1 MPERQ
6 FITGIAGVKVHDV
19 WEREAQIEIQGD
31 AIISDSTACPTCRA
45 KVYRIKA
52 TRCRTFNHALL
63 GQKLV
68 RLRLRIPK
76 LLCRPCGRYFMLPV
90 PGILP
95 RRRSTEQFRQEVF
108 TLHHGGLSQTRLAT
122 THQIGTA
129 TVERWYQDFVA
140 YRVKELE
147 GRQCPLV
154 MGIDEHFFSRKDGYA
169 TTIVDLKN
177 HKVFDVVLGRSE
189 ASLKAYLKRLKGRDR
204 VQVVVMDLSE
214 TYRSLIKAYFPNA
227 MIVADRF
234 HVVRL
239 LNHHFLKVW
248 GALDPEGRK
257 NRGLLSLLR
266 RHECNLKPEQVP
278 KLQKYFDEVPGL
290 EPLYRFKQDLM
301 QLLLKKHQKRVE
313 AKDLIPQLLWHM
325 NECLQSPW
333 EAMQTFG
340 RTLKSWL
347 EPIVRM
353 WRFTKNNGI
362 TEGLHTKMEMISR
375 RAFGFRNFK
384 NYRLRVIALCGWD
397 GVFAIRK

>member
-6 FITGIAGVKVHDV
+6 FITPIPGVKVHDM
-19 WEREAQIEIQGD
+19 WEASLAVILKASAEIPTDQTCPRCQSTRLRTKAYVVREL
-31 AIISDSTACPTCRA
+31 
-45 KVYRIKA
+45 K
-52 TRCRTFNHALL
+52 HALW
-63 GQKLV
+63 GGKLV
-68 RLRLRIPK
+68 YLNLRIPK
-76 LLCRPCGRYFMLPV
+76 LNCMQCKRYFMVRV
-90 PGILP
+90 PGVLP
-95 RRRSTEQFRQEVF
+95 KRRATEQFRQEVF
-108 TLHHGGLSQTRLAT
+108 RLHHGGLTQKNLSI
-122 THQIGTA
+122 THRIGTA
-129 TVERWYQDFVA
+129 TVERWYHDFVA

-147 GRQCPLV
+147 GRTCPLV
-154 MGIDEHFFSRKDGYA
+154 LGIDEHFFSRKDGYA
-169 TTIVDLKN
+169 TTFADLKS

-189 ASLKAYLKRLKGRDR
+189 ESLKAFLKRLKGRDR

-214 TYRSLIKAYFPNA
+214 TYRSIVRKYFPNA

-234 HVVRL
+234 HVVKL
-239 LNHHFLKVW
+239 LNHQFLKVW
-248 GALDPEGRK
+248 GLLDSEGRK
-257 NRGLLSLLR
+257 NRGLLSLVR
-266 RHECNLKPEQVP
+266 RHECNLKAEQVP
-278 KLQKYFDEVPGL
+278 KLQDYFDRVAGL

-325 NECLQSPW
+325 NECLESPW
-333 EAMQTFG
+333 EPLKTFG
-340 RTLKSWL
+340 QTLKSWL

-397 GVFAIRK
+397 GVFAIRN

>member
-6 FITGIAGVKVHDV
+6 FITPMAGVKVHDQ
-19 WEREAQIEIQGD
+19 WEASLAFILKGSAEIPAGQQ
-31 AIISDSTACPTCRA
+31 CPRCQSPCF
-45 KVYRIKA
+45 RIKSHVQ
-52 TRCRTFNHALL
+52 RELKHGLWR
-63 GQKLV
+63 GKLV
-68 RLRLRIPK
+68 YLHLRVPK
-76 LLCRPCGRYFMLPV
+76 LVCRLCKRYFMVQIPGVLPKK
-90 PGILP
+90 
-95 RRRSTEQFRQEVF
+95 RATEQFRQEVF
-108 TLHHGGLSQTRLAT
+108 QLHHGGLTQKHLSI
-122 THQIGTA
+122 THGIGTA

-147 GRQCPLV
+147 GRSCPLV
-154 MGIDEHFFSRKDGYA
+154 LGIDEHFFSRKEGYA
-169 TTIVDLKN
+169 TTFADLKN

-189 ASLKAYLKRLKGRDR
+189 QSLKAFFKGLKGRER

-214 TYRSLIKAYFPNA
+214 TYRSLVQKYFPNA

-248 GALDPEGRK
+248 GMLDPLGRK
-257 NRGLLSLLR
+257 NRGLLSLVR
-266 RHECNLKPEQVP
+266 RHEYNLDVTQGP
-278 KLQKYFDEVPGL
+278 KLQSYFNQVAGL

-301 QLLLKKHQKRVE
+301 QLLLKKRQKRVE
-313 AKDLIPQLLWHM
+313 AKALIPQLLWHM
-325 NECLQSPW
+325 NECLESPW
-333 EAMQTFG
+333 EPLKTFG
-340 RTLKSWL
+340 QTLRSWL

-397 GVFAIRK
+397 GVFAIRN

>member
-6 FITGIAGVKVHDV
+6 FITGVAGVQILDIIEGSSFEMRGIAQVQPDTVCPCCSSRQFRIKSTS
-19 WEREAQIEIQGD
+19 EREF
-31 AIISDSTACPTCRA
+31 
-45 KVYRIKA
+45 K
-52 TRCRTFNHALL
+52 HALL
-63 GQKLV
+63 GQRLV
-68 RLRLRIPK
+68 LLRLKIPK
-76 LLCRPCGRYFMLPV
+76 LLCRRCGRYFTLRV

-95 RRRSTEQFRQEVF
+95 KKRSTEQFRQEVF
-108 TLHHGGLSQTRLAT
+108 HLHQGGLTQTHLSQSHA
-122 THQIGTA
+122 ISGS
-129 TVERWYQDFVA
+129 TVERWYHDFVE

-147 GRQCPLV
+147 GRLCPLV

-169 TTIVDLKN
+169 TTLVDLKN

-189 ASLKAYLKRLKGRDR
+189 ESLRAYLKRLKGRER

-214 TYRSLIKAYFPNA
+214 TYRSIIQKYFPNA

-234 HVVRL
+234 HVVKL
-239 LNHHFLKVW
+239 LNQQFLKVW
-248 GALDPEGRK
+248 GMLDPEGRK
-257 NRGLLSLLR
+257 NRGLLSLVR
-266 RHECNLKPEQVP
+266 RHECNLKIEQVP
-278 KLQKYFDEVPGL
+278 KLQAYFDQVAGL

-325 NECLQSPW
+325 NELLESPW
-333 EAMQTFG
+333 APLKTFG
-340 RTLKSWL
+340 ETLKSWI

-362 TEGLHTKMEMISR
+362 TEGFHTKMEMISR
-375 RAFGFRNFK
+375 RAYGFKNFK

>member
-6 FITGIAGVKVHDV
+6 FITGIAGVQVQDV
-19 WEREAQIEIQGD
+19 IEGSSIEVRGFAQIPPE
-31 AIISDSTACPTCRA
+31 TCCPRCGA
-45 KVYRIKA
+45 KRYRIKS
-52 TRCRTFNHALL
+52 TKEREFNHGLL
-63 GQKLV
+63 GRQLI
-68 RLRLRIPK
+68 RLRVKIPK
-76 LLCRPCGRYFMLPV
+76 FFCKACGRYFTLRL

-95 RRRSTEQFRQEVF
+95 KKRSTEQFRQEVF
-108 TLHHGGLSQTRLAT
+108 HLHHGGLTQVHLSR
-122 THQIGTA
+122 THSISGS
-129 TVERWYQDFVA
+129 TVERWYHDFVE

-147 GRQCPLV
+147 GRSCPVV
-154 MGIDEHFFSRKDGYA
+154 MGIDEHFFSKKEGYA
-169 TTIVDLKN
+169 TTFVDLKN

-189 ASLKAYLKRLKGRDR
+189 ESLKAFLKRLKGRER

-214 TYRSLIKAYFPNA
+214 TYRAIAQKYFPNA

-248 GALDPEGRK
+248 GLLDPEGRK
-257 NRGLLSLLR
+257 NRGLLSLVR
-266 RHECNLKPEQVP
+266 RHEGNLKPDQVP
-278 KLQKYFDEVPGL
+278 KLAAYFEQTAGL

-301 QLLLKKHQKRVE
+301 QLLLKKHQKRNE

-325 NECLQSPW
+325 EECLQSPW
-333 EAMQTFG
+333 APIKTFG
-340 RTLKSWL
+340 ETLRSWL

-362 TEGLHTKMEMISR
+362 TEGFHTKMEMISR

-397 GVFAIRK
+397 GVFAIRN

>member
-1 MPERQ
+1 MPEKQ
-6 FITGIAGVKVHDV
+6 FITGVAGVQVLDV
-19 WEREAQIEIQGD
+19 SQGSSFEIRGLAQIQAD
-31 AIISDSTACPTCRA
+31 TACPRCQSQR
-45 KVYRIKA
+45 YRIKA
-52 TRCRTFNHALL
+52 TREREFKHSVF
-63 GQKLV
+63 GSRLV
-68 RLRLRIPK
+68 RLRVRIPK
-76 LLCRPCGRYFMLPV
+76 LLCKACGRYFMLRM

-95 RRRSTEQFRQEVF
+95 KKRSTEHFRKEVF
-108 TLHHGGLSQTRLAT
+108 HLHQGGLTQTHLAR
-122 THQIGTA
+122 THTISPS
-129 TVERWYQDFVA
+129 TVERWYHDYVA
-140 YRVKELE
+140 YRVKEME
-147 GRQCPLV
+147 ARKCPLV
-154 MGIDEHFFSRKDGYA
+154 LGIDEHFFSRKDGYA
-169 TTIVDLKN
+169 TTFVDLKN

-189 ASLKAYLKRLKGRDR
+189 ASLKRALLRFPERER

-214 TYRSLIKAYFPNA
+214 TYRSIVRKYFPNA

-248 GALDPEGRK
+248 ATLDPEGRK
-257 NRGLLSLLR
+257 NRGLLSLVR

-278 KLQKYFDEVPGL
+278 KLQSYFDQVPGL
-290 EPLYRFKQDLM
+290 ELLYRFKQDLM

-333 EAMQTFG
+333 EPLKTFG
-340 RTLKSWL
+340 QTLKSWL

-375 RAFGFRNFK
+375 RAFGFRNFQ
-384 NYRLRVIALCGWD
+384 NYRLRVIALCGWE
-397 GVFAIRK
+397 GVFKPRN

>member
-6 FITGIAGVKVHDV
+6 FITPISGVKVHDM
-19 WEREAQIEIQGD
+19 WEASLSVILKGSAEIPRGQC
-31 AIISDSTACPTCRA
+31 CPRCKAARW
-45 KVYRIKA
+45 RIKA
-52 TRCRTFNHALL
+52 HVVRELKHALW
-63 GQKLV
+63 GGKLV
-68 RLRLRIPK
+68 LLRLKVPK
-76 LLCRPCGRYFMLPV
+76 LLCRQCKRYFMIPV
-90 PGILP
+90 PGVLP
-95 RRRSTEQFRQEVF
+95 KKRSTEQFRQEVF
-108 TLHHGGLSQTRLAT
+108 HLHHGGLTQKNISI
-122 THQIGTA
+122 THHIGTA
-129 TVERWYQDFVA
+129 TVERWYHDFVA

-147 GRQCPLV
+147 GRLCPLV

-169 TTIVDLKN
+169 TTFADLKN

-189 ASLKAYLKRLKGRDR
+189 ESLKAYFKRLRGRER

-214 TYRSLIKAYFPNA
+214 TYRSLIQKYFPNA

-248 GALDPEGRK
+248 GMLDPEGRK
-257 NRGLLSLLR
+257 NRGLLSLVR

-278 KLQKYFDEVPGL
+278 KLQSYFDRVAGL

-301 QLLLKKHQKRVE
+301 QLLLKKHQRRDE

-333 EAMQTFG
+333 EPLKTFG
-340 RTLKSWL
+340 QTLRSWL

-375 RAFGFRNFK
+375 RAYGFRNFK
-384 NYRLRVIALCGWD
+384 NYRLR
-397 GVFAIRK
+397 